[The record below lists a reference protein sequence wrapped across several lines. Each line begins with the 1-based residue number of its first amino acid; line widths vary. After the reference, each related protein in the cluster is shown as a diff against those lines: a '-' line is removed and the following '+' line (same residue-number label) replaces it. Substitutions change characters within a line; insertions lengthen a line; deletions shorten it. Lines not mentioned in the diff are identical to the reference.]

1 MFLLI
6 CFLFIPQFLSRYRG
20 YLTVGGGRGDL
31 EILNIS
37 HFDSLL
43 GRPGVAPLSQS
54 GPRSGICRLE
64 TLRFHVSPYPGSLAP
79 WLPGS
84 LLEFHNLTP
93 LSPLTTPHSPS
104 QPQLQER
111 MLTLVK
117 FPDLVWTSELRRLH
131 HQ

>member
-79 WLPGS
+79 WQSARVSQPDAP
-84 LLEFHNLTP
+84 LTP
-93 LSPLTTPHSPS
+93 HHPS
-104 QPQLQER
+104 QP
-111 MLTLVK
+111 LTAPAPGENVDPGK
-117 FPDLVWTSELRRLH
+117 VP
-131 HQ
+131 